1 MSLQQY
7 HYLIPQGLKPE
18 GIAEFLQSHGMHIR
32 PPRARSSRQEIY
44 DSFDWRL
51 YEAGLVLFGDRAG
64 DRVKLHL
71 RSLKDGLD
79 IVAVTTAALPAFAC
93 ELPRGMLSDRLTPL
107 LGERRLLPI
116 VTLDRKTRTI
126 DVLDNEE
133 KIVANIEVERDGV
146 VTGKQTRPTA
156 LGERLLLAP
165 VRGYPEPLTRLR
177 ELIERHL
184 GLVRLNG
191 TALEEALAAIG
202 RRPLDYSSKP
212 RIVLAREMSAG
223 EAARLIFSAL
233 LAIIEANEDGVRRDL
248 DVEFLHDLRVAV
260 RRTRSLLSQWKR
272 ILPPECAQFR
282 QEFAWLGEVTGPAR
296 DLDVQLHDLAD
307 YATLLEIDL
316 RGNLRPLR
324 EAVYSR
330 RESERRRMLEALASP
345 RYLRLKQ
352 DWRALIEVSDGEAWN
367 TETMQRA
374 VTSVANDTIRR
385 RHLKVCKLGGG
396 LTLDSP
402 DAQFH
407 ELRKQ
412 CKKLRYLLEFFAEL
426 YPRGEIKPLVKS
438 LRRLQDNLGAY
449 QDLSVQIAALPYYAG
464 RMSGAEGGAVA
475 RAREAVNLLLDRLK
489 ARKRDIHS
497 EFAAT
502 WSRFERPTVHDR
514 FARVF
519 GE

>member
-7 HYLIPQGLKPE
+7 HYLVPQGLKPE

-32 PPRARSSRQEIY
+32 PPRAHSGRQEFY

-51 YEAGLVLFGDRAG
+51 YEAGLVLFGDRTA
-64 DRVKLHL
+64 DHFKLHL
-71 RSLKDGLD
+71 QSLKTGLD
-79 IVAVTTAALPAFAC
+79 IVAVATAEPPDFAC
-93 ELPRGMLSDRLTPL
+93 ELPRGVLRDRLTPL

-116 VTLDRKTRTI
+116 VTLDRKIRMI
-126 DVLDNEE
+126 DVLDEEE
-133 KIVANIEVERDGV
+133 KVVAHVEIERDGV
-146 VTGKQTRPTA
+146 VTGKRTRPTA
-156 LGERLLLAP
+156 LGERVLLAP
-165 VRGYPEPLTRLR
+165 VHGYPEPLTRLR
-177 ELIERHL
+177 NLIERHL

-191 TALEEALAAIG
+191 TALQEALAAIG
-202 RRPLDYSSKP
+202 RHPLGYSSKP
-212 RIVLAREMSAG
+212 RIALTREMTAG

-233 LAIIEANEDGVRRDL
+233 LAIMKANEDGVRRDL
-248 DVEFLHDLRVAV
+248 DVEFLHDLRVAL

-282 QEFAWLGEVTGPAR
+282 QEFAWLGEMTGPAR

-307 YATLLEIDL
+307 YAALLEIDL
-316 RGNLRPLR
+316 RGDLSPLR

-345 RYLRLKQ
+345 RYRRLIHG
-352 DWRALIEVSDGEAWN
+352 WRALIEASDGGAWN
-367 TETMQRA
+367 TEAMQRP
-374 VTSVANDTIRR
+374 VTSVASATIRR
-385 RHLKVCKLGGG
+385 RHLKVCKFGGG

-464 RMSGAEGGAVA
+464 RMNGAEGAVA
-475 RAREAVNLLLDRLK
+475 RARDAVNLLLDRLE
-489 ARKRDIHS
+489 ARKRDIHG
-497 EFAAT
+497 EFATT

>member
-1 MSLQQY
+1 MSLQQH
-7 HYLIPQGLKPE
+7 HYLIPRGLKPE
-18 GIAEFLQSHGMHIR
+18 GIVEFLRSHGMCVTA
-32 PPRARSSRQEIY
+32 PRAHSAQQEFY

-51 YEAGLVLFGDRAG
+51 YEADLVLIGERTADHF
-64 DRVKLHL
+64 KLHL
-71 RSLKDGLD
+71 RSLKSGLD
-79 IVAVTTAALPAFAC
+79 IVAVTTAGPPGFAR
-93 ELPRGMLSDRLTPL
+93 ELPRGVLRDRLTPL

-116 VTLDRKTRTI
+116 VALERKTRTI
-126 DVLDNEE
+126 GVLDDEE
-133 KIVANIEVERDGV
+133 KIVANVEIERDGV
-146 VTGKQTRPTA
+146 ITGKQTRPTA
-156 LGERLLLAP
+156 LGERVLLAP
-165 VRGYPEPLTRLR
+165 MRGYPEPLNRLR
-177 ELIERHL
+177 NLIERHL

-191 TALEEALAAIG
+191 TVLDEALAVTG

-212 RIVLAREMSAG
+212 RIVLSREMSAG
-223 EAARLIFSAL
+223 AAARRIFSAL
-233 LAIIEANEDGVRRDL
+233 LAIIEANEDGARRDL

-260 RRTRSLLSQWKR
+260 RRTRSLLNQWKK

-307 YATLLEIDL
+307 YAALLEIDL
-316 RGNLRPLR
+316 RGDLRPLR
-324 EAVYSR
+324 EAIYSR
-330 RESERRRMLEALASP
+330 RESERRRLLEALASP

-352 DWRALIEVSDGEAWN
+352 GWRALIEASDGEAWN
-367 TETMQRA
+367 TETMQRPVA
-374 VTSVANDTIRR
+374 SVANATIRR

-464 RMSGAEGGAVA
+464 RMSGAKGTVA
-475 RAREAVNLLLDRLK
+475 RARDAVTLLLDQLE
-489 ARKRDIHS
+489 ARKRDIHG

-502 WSRFERPTVHDR
+502 WSRFERPTVHDS